1 MQLGR
6 WHADTVAEW
15 VRAGGQDRR
24 RRDGIHV
31 KHGHAFSHCTSNAID
46 GTELA
51 NTKGLWDVLV
61 RRRAAARCG

>member
-1 MQLGR
+1 M
-6 WHADTVAEW
+6 
-15 VRAGGQDRR
+15 
-24 RRDGIHV
+24 

-51 NTKGLWDVLV
+51 NTEGLWDVLV